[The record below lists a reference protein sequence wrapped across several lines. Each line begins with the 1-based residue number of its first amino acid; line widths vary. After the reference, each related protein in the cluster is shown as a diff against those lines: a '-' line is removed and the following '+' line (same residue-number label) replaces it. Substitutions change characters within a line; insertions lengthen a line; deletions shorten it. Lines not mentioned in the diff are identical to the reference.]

1 MSNVKIIAR
10 FGHELEAEYYRALL
24 AEHGISSH
32 ISNAR
37 IAESLSANIVGGVQ
51 LRCSENDYNEAKRLV
66 DEVSQE
72 KRLRRKHLKNQPFMF
87 HCEECGAEI
96 LVTADRCGFVET
108 CPTCK
113 QYVDVPALEVGDE
126 NSN

>member
-1 MSNVKIIAR
+1 MSNLKTIAR
-10 FGHELEAEYYRALL
+10 YGHELEADYYRTLL
-24 AEHGISSH
+24 AEHGISSY

-51 LRCSENDYNEAKRLV
+51 LRCSENDYEVAKRLV
-66 DEVSQE
+66 DKVSQE
-72 KRLRRKHLKNQPFMF
+72 KRQRRQHLKNQPFMF

-108 CPTCK
+108 CPSCK
-113 QYVDVPALEVGDE
+113 QYVDVPALEGGDE
-126 NSN
+126 DGK

>member
-1 MSNVKIIAR
+1 MSNLKIIAR

-51 LRCSENDYNEAKRLV
+51 LQCSENDYKEAKRLV

-72 KRLRRKHLKNQPFMF
+72 KRLRRKQMNAGKGCSP
-87 HCEECGAEI
+87 G
-96 LVTADRCGFVET
+96 TA
-108 CPTCK
+108 
-113 QYVDVPALEVGDE
+113 
-126 NSN
+126 